1 MKGYRIVTA
10 NRPNDRNAQSV
21 QNNNFNTVGRNAA
34 PYPGADYKTIRLVEK
49 FHHRMA
55 ESQSLN
61 KATSSDI
68 MQDIYRSAPQ
78 NTSAKMPAANVNELI
93 PGYDQK
99 YSQYS
104 NVNVQAVKAAQ
115 EREAMN
121 RKSREGST
129 AYPIRREAAQNS
141 HANGN
146 VQRKNP
152 ANTAKNTVGSRPTSK
167 PNALR
172 PTTKVTAQNSMQ
184 NAAKNKKPGTNVRQ
198 NENAKRNV
206 PAKRSG
212 AVNVR
217 FGSPDAMSQMAES
230 GPREA
235 LYRKVPFPKLAIMV
249 LMLSLIFFLMVHS
262 IVKNFEYQR
271 EIAEL
276 ESQLDTLNER
286 ATELKLELEERDDLA
301 DLERRAEEIGMIKS
315 GKVEEKFISLDNS
328 DIIENFGEDEKGYG
342 SLTTMLSAVSRQL
355 SKFLGGE

>member
-49 FHHRMA
+49 FHHRTA

-121 RKSREGST
+121 RKSRAGST
-129 AYPIRREAAQNS
+129 AYPIQRNVAQNS

-146 VQRKNP
+146 VQRKNS
-152 ANTAKNTVGSRPTSK
+152 ANTAKTTAASRAISN
-167 PNALR
+167 PNAAR
-172 PTTKVTAQNSMQ
+172 PTTKMAAR
-184 NAAKNKKPGTNVRQ
+184 NAVKNTKPSTNVRQ

-301 DLERRAEEIGMIKS
+301 ELERRAEEIGMIKS

>member
-10 NRPNDRNAQSV
+10 NRPNNRNAQSV
-21 QNNNFNTVGRNAA
+21 QNKNLNTVGRNAA

-49 FHHRMA
+49 FHHRTA

-61 KATSSDI
+61 RTASSDI

-121 RKSREGST
+121 RMSRAGSA
-129 AYPIRREAAQNS
+129 AYPIQRSAAQTSYAKDN
-141 HANGN
+141 AK
-146 VQRKNP
+146 RENP
-152 ANTAKNTVGSRPTSK
+152 ANKAKNNTVSRPNVKQNAMHPAAKSAVKNTK
-167 PNALR
+167 PNVNAN
-172 PTTKVTAQNSMQ
+172 PNVHQNV
-184 NAAKNKKPGTNVRQ
+184 NV
-198 NENAKRNV
+198 KHNV

-217 FGSPDAMSQMAES
+217 FRSPDAMSQMAES

-286 ATELKLELEERDDLA
+286 AAELKLELEERDDLA
-301 DLERRAEEIGMIKS
+301 ELERRAEEIGMIKS